1 MNVKKIFITVL
12 MLKFVETDLVA
23 IVVTASQDTK
33 EEMLIA
39 NVKVRILRIH
49 LHLVS
54 FKA

>member
-1 MNVKKIFITVL
+1 MLMNVTVL

-39 NVKVRILRIH
+39 NVNVRILRIH
-49 LHLVS
+49 PLRHNINLYY
-54 FKA
+54 